1 MKLITRDTDYAIRAL
16 CYIAKK
22 KKKIISVKELTTALR
37 IPRPFLRKILQM
49 LNNGKVL
56 KSYKGKGGGFTLS
69 RPPGKIFMIDL
80 IRIFQGP
87 VKLSEHIFKKGIC
100 PRIGTCIL
108 KKKLDVIEECVT
120 SKLKAIT
127 IASLCKELCLHSKPR

>member
-22 KKKIISVKELTTALR
+22 KKKIISVKELTSALK
-37 IPRPFLRKILQM
+37 IPKPFLRKILQR
-49 LNNGKVL
+49 LNKGKVL

-69 RPPGKIFMIDL
+69 RSPGKIFIIDL

-87 VKLSEHIFKKGIC
+87 VKLSGHIFKKGIC
-100 PRIGTCIL
+100 PHIKTCIL
-108 KKKLDVIEECVT
+108 KRKLDAIEEHVIA
-120 SKLKAIT
+120 KLKAIT
-127 IASLCKELCLHSKPR
+127 IASLLKEL